1 MALRLLVLSL
11 IVLFHILFSPI
22 SHVKFFGCNKI
33 LNERN
38 VNAKMA
44 YNILKQL
51 VLLSKLIS
59 NIVYVNNLFSKSL
72 LHKYTKIKHF
82 NEVKLIF

>member
-1 MALRLLVLSL
+1 
-11 IVLFHILFSPI
+11 
-22 SHVKFFGCNKI
+22 
-33 LNERN
+33 
-38 VNAKMA
+38 MA

-59 NIVYVNNLFSKSL
+59 NIVYVNKLLSKSL